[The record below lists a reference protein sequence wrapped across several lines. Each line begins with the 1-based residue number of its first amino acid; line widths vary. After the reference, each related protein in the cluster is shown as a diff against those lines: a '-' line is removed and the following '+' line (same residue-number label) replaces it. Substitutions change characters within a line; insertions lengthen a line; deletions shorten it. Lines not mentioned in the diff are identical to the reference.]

1 MSLEPTSPDF
11 SAATSEGWSRD
22 VVAPAACSLRIPA
35 RTHAG
40 PGARP
45 QPYLWIPDKAQRTD
59 SRVDSM
65 DRGVLPLPITLLFVI
80 YSFVPT
86 TGLAERVGC
95 DLQPVDPTRGEVTF
109 TTSQVSEGCVAQA
122 ANAVREVHV
131 LFLDFPGML
140 SHLELT
146 LQASKQNGTETQEV
160 FLVLVSNKNVFVKFQ
175 APEIPLHLAYDSSL
189 VIFQGQPRVNIT
201 VLPSLTSR
209 KQILDWAATKGAITS
224 IAALDDP
231 QSIVLQLGQDP
242 KAPFL
247 CLPEAHKDMGATL
260 EWQPRAQ
267 TPVQSCRLEGVS
279 GHKEAYILRILPGSE
294 AGPRTVTV
302 MMELSCTSGDAILI
316 LHGPPYVSWFID
328 INHSMQILTTGE
340 YSVKIF
346 PGSKVKGV
354 ELPDTPQGLIAE
366 ARKLNASIV
375 TSFVELPLVSNVSL
389 RASSCGGVF
398 QTTLH
403 PL

>member
-1 MSLEPTSPDF
+1 M
-11 SAATSEGWSRD
+11 
-22 VVAPAACSLRIPA
+22 VAPAACSLRIPA

-260 EWQPRAQ
+260 EWQP
-267 TPVQSCRLEGVS
+267 
-279 GHKEAYILRILPGSE
+279 
-294 AGPRTVTV
+294 
-302 MMELSCTSGDAILI
+302 
-316 LHGPPYVSWFID
+316 
-328 INHSMQILTTGE
+328 
-340 YSVKIF
+340 
-346 PGSKVKGV
+346 
-354 ELPDTPQGLIAE
+354 
-366 ARKLNASIV
+366 
-375 TSFVELPLVSNVSL
+375 
-389 RASSCGGVF
+389 
-398 QTTLH
+398 
-403 PL
+403 